1 MQVAALSLQNR
12 QKAELQL
19 KAEKQTAH
27 ELAQMQDTLN
37 REEMLWTNAHHS
49 TVVTEALTA
58 GPAQIPGVQTSN
70 TPSTSFMSQIGQP
83 VSLPDPAAPGP
94 STALVEKPKKLSK
107 KYPDFFKSETI
118 SSRYHECVG
127 DGQCSRVSWSQG
139 GMGWACLEQAIPERQ
154 LTISGR
160 RDACLKQLSV

>member
-58 GPAQIPGVQTSN
+58 GPNKQHTLNI
-70 TPSTSFMSQIGQP
+70 FH
-83 VSLPDPAAPGP
+83 VSDWPA
-94 STALVEKPKKLSK
+94 
-107 KYPDFFKSETI
+107 
-118 SSRYHECVG
+118 
-127 DGQCSRVSWSQG
+127 
-139 GMGWACLEQAIPERQ
+139 
-154 LTISGR
+154 
-160 RDACLKQLSV
+160 SVIA